1 MVSDRSVSAYDTFP
15 TNDGLDGVPEIRIC
29 IGYKIDG
36 KGAVLDVP
44 PNDAGEL
51 ARCQPVYTS
60 MPGWLTPTDKISSYK
75 ELPVKARRYAETL
88 AKLSG
93 AKLAIVSVGPGR
105 EQTIHL

>member
-1 MVSDRSVSAYDTFP
+1 
-15 TNDGLDGVPEIRIC
+15 
-29 IGYKIDG
+29 
-36 KGAVLDVP
+36 
-44 PNDAGEL
+44 
-51 ARCQPVYTS
+51 

-93 AKLAIVSVGPGR
+93 AKLSIVSVVPGR